1 MNKIKKL
8 IKDNSNVLVFDVD
21 GVLALLEWGEHN
33 HYGLLDNEWYK
44 ACEEGLNAYTEKA
57 VSTKMQNF
65 LKNKDMS
72 KVYVITTIGSHNEGE
87 FKREYVNKYYSI
99 PKENVYYVKDN
110 EQKTKRLFDIKEN
123 YPYLKDYQIIMVED
137 NVGILNDIME
147 KTDFSTVH
155 ISSFLDI

>member
-1 MNKIKKL
+1 MG
-8 IKDNSNVLVFDVD
+8 F
-21 GVLALLEWGEHN
+21 
-33 HYGLLDNEWYK
+33 
-44 ACEEGLNAYTEKA
+44 T
-57 VSTKMQNF
+57 
-65 LKNKDMS
+65 
-72 KVYVITTIGSHNEGE
+72 
-87 FKREYVNKYYSI
+87 
-99 PKENVYYVKDN
+99 VYYVKDN